1 MERRETTNHFDEP
14 TISVAAVPLRDPR
27 GVPIGL
33 ATILL
38 ITFLAARTA
47 LAEPADLPDV
57 AAAPPPAAANF
68 ATDNSDAPLDP
79 EEQSALVTD
88 TPAAVERSL
97 EELLYVR
104 SVGRPLWKP
113 QSTDDLLAVAV
124 ANGTNADL
132 EPLNPFRKRGR
143 DLFRTERPLSI
154 GNADMLVRLRL
165 RAKAKRAVSVEL
177 RF

>member
-1 MERRETTNHFDEP
+1 MKRHKTANNFEEP
-14 TISVAAVPLRDPR
+14 SISVVAEPLRDPR
-27 GVPIGL
+27 GVLIGL
-33 ATILL
+33 LGMLL

-57 AAAPPPAAANF
+57 AAAPPPIAVKFTA
-68 ATDNSDAPLDP
+68 DDPL
-79 EEQSALVTD
+79 EEE
-88 TPAAVERSL
+88 TPLIADSPTAVEQSL
-97 EELLYVR
+97 EELLFVR
-104 SVGRPLWKP
+104 SVGKASWKP
-113 QSTDDLLAVAV
+113 RSTDELLAVAV